1 MIIPKRWQDVSTGA
15 RVVDPAGQMFHVLP
29 RFLPTLVQLR
39 DRSGRTHTMA
49 VDPNAN
55 VPTMLEPHDVA
66 VANLVQAFPGL
77 EYLGERS

>member
-1 MIIPKRWQDVSTGA
+1 MIIPTRWQNVKTGM
-15 RVVDPAGQMFHVLP
+15 RVVDPAGQTFHVLP

-55 VPTMLEPHDVA
+55 VPTMLELHDIA
-66 VANLVQAFPGL
+66 VANLATAFPNL
-77 EYLGERS
+77 EYLGER